1 MMMILKSESVAQ
13 SCPTFFDPMNC
24 VACQALSMEFSRQEY
39 WTGLPFPSLGD
50 LPHPGMEPGSPELQ
64 ADSLPSERQGKLLH
78 KYMGHPC
85 PGGMLVFS
93 VSFQF

>member
-1 MMMILKSESVAQ
+1 MMILKSESVAQ

-64 ADSLPSERQGKLLH
+64 ADSLPSEPTGKPNVHTTLCKINNQQG
-78 KYMGHPC
+78 PT
-85 PGGMLVFS
+85 V
-93 VSFQF
+93 